1 MKQKI
6 PLIFLALCLLLLSGC
21 GAERHTVSSE
31 PPDQTLDEQVDS
43 IVASMSDTEKVGQM
57 VMIGIRGETAD
68 EDSLY
73 MLHQYHI
80 GGLIL
85 FDRNLASAEQTEK
98 LIADLQ
104 QNAEQKMPL
113 FIGIDEEGGRVV
125 RGASFIPPPP
135 AQQELGMSGDL
146 TKSEGS
152 ASRTAEALKK
162 LGFNVNFAPV
172 ADVGREPRAFA
183 DDPSI
188 VAKCVLAA
196 AQGYEAHHMMYAL
209 KHFPGIGRGTVD
221 SHEEGSAIAATAE
234 ELAARDLVPFR
245 AVIDAKQPED
255 YMILVSHLQYPAY
268 DAENPAS
275 LSKAVQTDLLRG
287 QLGYRGLIVTDD
299 VEMGA
304 IAKHYAPRD
313 IGVRAV
319 EAGADIVLSC
329 QEIPFQT
336 EVYLGLL
343 DAVQSGRISM
353 ERIDESVRRIVKA
366 KLMHTAKESR

>member
-1 MKQKI
+1 M
-6 PLIFLALCLLLLSGC
+6 
-21 GAERHTVSSE
+21 
-31 PPDQTLDEQVDS
+31 
-43 IVASMSDTEKVGQM
+43 
-57 VMIGIRGETAD
+57 
-68 EDSLY
+68 
-73 MLHQYHI
+73 
-80 GGLIL
+80 
-85 FDRNLASAEQTEK
+85 
-98 LIADLQ
+98 
-104 QNAEQKMPL
+104 
-113 FIGIDEEGGRVV
+113 
-125 RGASFIPPPP
+125 
-135 AQQELGMSGDL
+135 
-146 TKSEGS
+146 
-152 ASRTAEALKK
+152 
-162 LGFNVNFAPV
+162 
-172 ADVGREPRAFA
+172 
-183 DDPSI
+183 
-188 VAKCVLAA
+188 AKCVLAA
-196 AQGYEAHHMMYAL
+196 AQGYEAHRMMYAL

-366 KLMHTAKESR
+366 KLVHTAKMKE